1 MIEKFFDQ
9 HISRQFN
16 QELENLRRDVMSMG
30 GMAEEMVANAMIAL
44 LEGDVEQAE
53 TVIAADDQ
61 VNNMEKQ
68 IDEAAMEIL
77 ARRQPTA
84 SDLRLVMAIV
94 KTVNDLER
102 VGDEAEKIARL
113 AILLA
118 DADRPRNNYHEL
130 ENMAG
135 LVRNMLR
142 DALDG
147 FARMVPEVAVTLFRI
162 DEKVDDEYEAILR
175 QYYTYIAEEPRSTSR
190 VINAIWIARS
200 LERVGD
206 HAKNI
211 GEHVYYLVEGK
222 DLRHI
227 PTDEKERTILGKS
240 SD

>member
-30 GMAEEMVANAMIAL
+30 GMAEEMVANALVAL

-53 TVIAADDQ
+53 AVIAADDR
-61 VNNMEKQ
+61 VNDMEKQ

-118 DADRPRNNYHEL
+118 DVDRPRNNYHEL

-147 FARMVPEVAVTLFRI
+147 FARMVPEVAVTLFRV